1 MVMLTHLNISRR
13 RVLAVSASLAASF
26 AVGPAFA
33 AGDSP
38 VVVERFTSQG
48 CSSCPPAD
56 AFMGELIKRREVIAL
71 SFNVDYWDYLG
82 WRDTLASPEYSRRQR
97 QYALHRGDG
106 KVYTPQM
113 VINGR
118 AHVVG
123 SRKGAVLRALSE
135 TGRTR
140 VAMSMR
146 EEGSEVIVEI
156 GSKPAG
162 MNVTDA
168 TIWIAMIVPKVSV
181 EIARGENTG
190 REISYFNVA
199 RKLMPAGMWH
209 GKAARIALP
218 KKDLFVDGATGCA
231 ALLQAG
237 GIGPIIGAASFGEM
251 HGL

>member
-1 MVMLTHLNISRR
+1 MDTHLNISRR
-13 RVLAVSASLAASF
+13 CVLALSTSLAACLAIS
-26 AVGPAFA
+26 PAFA

-38 VVVERFTSQG
+38 VVVELFTSQG

-71 SFNVDYWDYLG
+71 SLNVDYWDYLG

-146 EEGSEVIVEI
+146 EEGDEVVVEI
-156 GSKPAG
+156 GDKPAG
-162 MNVTDA
+162 MTVTDA
-168 TIWIAMIVPKVSV
+168 TIWIAMIVPKVS
-181 EIARGENTG
+181 
-190 REISYFNVA
+190 F
-199 RKLMPAGMWH
+199 
-209 GKAARIALP
+209 
-218 KKDLFVDGATGCA
+218 
-231 ALLQAG
+231 
-237 GIGPIIGAASFGEM
+237 
-251 HGL
+251 